1 VKAIDVFEGDFAGS
15 VELQSRKMD
24 MTLSGGLKAPI
35 DRAPV
40 KVWGGQLTIAVPRGS
55 VTLYSSRV
63 FHRGSANRSAR
74 TRTFCFLTVCEPD
87 SAAPAGLIHTMERR
101 DVGAWLVGPR
111 GLQRRSAEP
120 T

>member
-1 VKAIDVFEGDFAGS
+1 MVVPGSHRPDAAAGHPRAILRAIQEGEA
-15 VELQSRKMD
+15 
-24 MTLSGGLKAPI
+24 
-35 DRAPV
+35 
-40 KVWGGQLTIAVPRGS
+40 GGQLTIAVPRGS